1 MASSMSMM
9 ALMLRLVQM
18 CELVLTDT
26 KIGNFM
32 VLGYGGEP
40 PLTFICS
47 RDVHIQSYNITN
59 YGRILSH
66 NRGSLYS
73 HLLVSTV
80 RFDGAGYTSCSCRSR
95 AGLITK

>member
-9 ALMLRLVQM
+9 ALMLSLVQM
-18 CELVLTDT
+18 CVLVLTDT
-26 KIGNFM
+26 KI
-32 VLGYGGEP
+32 GYGGEP